1 MNYLIVSPVRTG
13 STWLNL
19 VIAKHFNLF
28 NVGETLCR
36 ITPGMLLD
44 PSKERFTDNSKIQL
58 PYTQQTQKL
67 FNTDFRE
74 LSREEQLIELKKTPF
89 VIKFTPW
96 DLYEGYEFDKF
107 KTQISSPR

>member
-44 PSKERFTDNSKIQL
+44 PSKERFTNI
-58 PYTQQTQKL
+58 TT
-67 FNTDFRE
+67 F
-74 LSREEQLIELKKTPF
+74 
-89 VIKFTPW
+89 
-96 DLYEGYEFDKF
+96 G
-107 KTQISSPR
+107 